1 MDLLQEYKDLYY
13 KEIEFND
20 RLNNKITTC
29 ITFLTVLGSGLI
41 FLWSQIKNY
50 KAYWYMG
57 VYFVF
62 CISVTIMFLICIF
75 MFFKAYSG
83 YNRPTFPIKSTAI
96 QNANVLAM
104 VQSEQKDEATEI
116 LGEAM
121 AIRFINDAIEN
132 RKLNTIKSNRH
143 KKLIQM
149 IMGTFLVM
157 FITFAINIAI
167 EYYEIKTLQTNTQK
181 GYIEEVK

>member
-50 KAYWYMG
+50 QTYWYMG
-57 VYFVF
+57 VYLLF
-62 CISVTIMFLICIF
+62 CIVATIMFLICIF

-96 QNANVLAM
+96 QNTNVLTI
-104 VQSEQKDEATEI
+104 VQSEQKDIAIEM

-121 AIRFINDAIEN
+121 AIRFINDAIDN
-132 RKLNTIKSNRH
+132 RKLNTTKSNRH

-149 IMGTFLVM
+149 IMATFLVM
-157 FITFAINIAI
+157 FIIFVINIAI
-167 EYYEIKTLQTNTQK
+167 EYYEIKTLQTNIQK
-181 GYIEEVK
+181 EHIEEVK